1 MTPNKP
7 IERTPPRCGAAHRRV
22 RATLRVP
29 RTAPRL
35 SLVVRDAKRVTN
47 QRLHNLRLLRAC
59 R

>member
-1 MTPNKP
+1 MAHNIRLEPSRLRLAPSRYRAARLKP
-7 IERTPPRCGAAHRRV
+7 GV

-29 RTAPRL
+29 
-35 SLVVRDAKRVTN
+35 N